1 MKVGD
6 LVRIKTWG
14 NQDCP
19 GGSVGIITSAGPHPR
34 LPKFGHQDETWCMV
48 ECTHGKSIYIDH
60 YCLEVIS
67 ESR

>member
-6 LVRIKTWG
+6 LVKIRTWG

-19 GGSVGIITSAGPHPR
+19 GGSVGVVTSAGPHPR
-34 LPKFGHQDETWCMV
+34 LAKFGHEDETWCMV

-60 YCLEVIS
+60 YCLEVLS

>member
-1 MKVGD
+1 MNVGD
-6 LVRIKTWG
+6 LVKIRTWG

-19 GGSVGIITSAGPHPR
+19 GGSVGVVTSAGPHPR
-34 LPKFGHQDETWCMV
+34 LSKFGHEDETWCMV

-60 YCLEVIS
+60 YCLEVLS